1 MSTAGVSSHS
11 RPSHSTEVSVR
22 LYAGIEGVGAAGL
35 VFEERWVHS
44 GSATVENTDLA
55 SHHVICGRD
64 DTNARLTHELEF
76 DFCLEANG
84 AGMRQAAMLLCYTLA
99 QFSRHRLYIGIYA
112 LRLTKEISYQP
123 DLSSYPPC
131 RRPSPP
137 ILRLIVS
144 SHYRNTKEDFRL
156 TSPSVHVQSM
166 IPPYFFRPRDH
177 SVGDVLE
184 PEVTTFFGN
193 THHIISCFHIPPGFA
208 PSFVNIQ
215 CFVPRRSPVGVNICG
230 AILSHLD
237 TSSVSASPSM
247 LH

>member
-11 RPSHSTEVSVR
+11 RPPHSTEVSVR

-44 GSATVENTDLA
+44 GSVTVENTDLA

-76 DFCLEANG
+76 DFCLEGNG
-84 AGMRQAAMLLCYTLA
+84 AGMRQAAMLLCSALA

-123 DLSSYPPC
+123 DLRSYPPC

-144 SHYRNTKEDFRL
+144 SHYRNTKED
-156 TSPSVHVQSM
+156 
-166 IPPYFFRPRDH
+166 FFRPRDH

-208 PSFVNIQ
+208 PSFVNIH
-215 CFVPRRSPVGVNICG
+215 CFIPRRSPVGVNICG
-230 AILSHLD
+230 AISVPPRYQFRVCIAFNAALIELSHRGR
-237 TSSVSASPSM
+237 SPAVEP
-247 LH
+247 L